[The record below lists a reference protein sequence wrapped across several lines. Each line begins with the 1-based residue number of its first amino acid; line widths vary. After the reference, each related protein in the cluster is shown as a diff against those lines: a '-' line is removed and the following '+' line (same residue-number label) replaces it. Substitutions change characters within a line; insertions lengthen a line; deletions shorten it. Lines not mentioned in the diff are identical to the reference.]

1 MADINECW
9 TPTKALMSEILFKN
23 WFVAIVMPDSGAEN
37 HRSNFPQNTLVVC
50 GFSITW
56 LVAEFR
62 TYRSTQMCVRVCIV
76 RDMSRFYPVFYP
88 EDTARRS

>member
-1 MADINECW
+1 MNAE
-9 TPTKALMSEILFKN
+9 LLLEMSEILFKN

-62 TYRSTQMCVRVCIV
+62 TYRSTQICVRVCIV
-76 RDMSRFYPVFYP
+76 RDMSRFYTVFYP
-88 EDTARRS
+88 EVPARIS